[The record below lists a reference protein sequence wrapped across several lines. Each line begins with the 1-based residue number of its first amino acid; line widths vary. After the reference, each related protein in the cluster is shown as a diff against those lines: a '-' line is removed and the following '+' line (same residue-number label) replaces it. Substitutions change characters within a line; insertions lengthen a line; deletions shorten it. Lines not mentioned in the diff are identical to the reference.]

1 MKILTFILVKYRKSV
16 EHKRAQ
22 MQLVDFANPQAF
34 ITDLESLKNNNNELN
49 LIKNLKV
56 NKGQSIVLQP
66 VCYRFNHNYYVKL

>member
-1 MKILTFILVKYRKSV
+1 
-16 EHKRAQ
+16 

-56 NKGQSIVLQP
+56 NKGHSFILQP
-66 VCYRFNHNYYVKL
+66 VFYRFNHDYYVTL